1 MTKETRPV
9 AARRRELLRQLL
21 PAGAPRLW
29 CPLLTHYRDD
39 GSLDL
44 ERTARQ
50 LDAIRPHVGG
60 LLLAGSTGDGW
71 ELDEA
76 QRQRLVAEMLPLARE
91 RGFAVLL
98 GVLKPTA
105 QGMRQAMAAT
115 VAALCA
121 QAGTDDPTEAF
132 ARCGVA
138 ALTLCAP
145 HGQALSQDELGS
157 ALDELLA
164 SGVPVSLY
172 QLPQVTGNRIA
183 AATYA
188 ALVARHA
195 NLLMLKDTS
204 GEDTLA
210 QAADDAD
217 GVLLLRGAEGG
228 YARHPK
234 AGGGRYD
241 GALLSTAN
249 GLGAALGGV
258 LDALCAGRREQ
269 AQALSARIEAVVEPV
284 FAAAAALP
292 VGNAFTNAN
301 KALDHVMAHG
311 EAAGMA
317 QPPRLHAG
325 TRLPREFV
333 ATAAAALARQGLA
346 PARGYLQNRTGSS
359 A

>member
-1 MTKETRPV
+1 MMTMETMPV
-9 AARRRELLRQLL
+9 AARRRTLLQRLL
-21 PAGAPRLW
+21 PAGAARLW

-44 ERTARQ
+44 ERIARQ
-50 LDAIRPHVGG
+50 LDAIRPYVGG

-71 ELDEA
+71 ELDEE
-76 QRQRLVAEMLPLARE
+76 QRQRLIAEVLPLART

-98 GVLKPTA
+98 GVLKPTTA
-105 QGMRQAMAAT
+105 GMRQAMAAT
-115 VAALCA
+115 VAAQCA
-121 QAGTDDPTEAF
+121 QAGSDDPAEAF

-138 ALTLCAP
+138 GLTLCAP
-145 HGQALSQDELGS
+145 HGEALSQDEIGS
-157 ALDELLA
+157 ALDALLA
-164 SGVPVSLY
+164 TGVPISLY
-172 QLPQVTGNRIA
+172 QLPQVTRNRIA

-210 QAADDAD
+210 ASADEAD
-217 GVLLLRGAEGG
+217 GVLLLRGAEGA

-258 LDALCAGRREQ
+258 LDALSAGRHGE
-269 AQALSARIEAVVEPV
+269 AEALSRRIEAVVDTV
-284 FAAAAALP
+284 FGAATALP

-301 KALDHVMAHG
+301 KAIDHVMAHG
-311 EAAGMA
+311 DAAA
-317 QPPRLHAG
+317 TVEPPRLHAG
-325 TRLPREFV
+325 TRLPRELI
-333 ATAAAALARQGLA
+333 ATAAAALASQGLR
-346 PARGYLQNRTGSS
+346 PARGYLQN
-359 A
+359 

>member
-1 MTKETRPV
+1 MTKETTPV
-9 AARRRELLRQLL
+9 AARRRALLQRLL
-21 PAGAPRLW
+21 PAGAPSLW

-50 LDAIRPHVGG
+50 LDAIRPFVGG

-71 ELDEA
+71 ELDEE
-76 QRQRLVAEMLPLARE
+76 QRQRLIAEVLPLARE

-98 GVLKPTA
+98 GVLKPSAA
-105 QGMRQAMAAT
+105 QMQQAMAAS

-121 QAGTDDPTEAF
+121 QAGSEDPAEAF

-138 ALTLCAP
+138 GLTLCAP
-145 HGQALSQDELGS
+145 HGEALSQDAIGS
-157 ALDELLA
+157 ALDALLA
-164 SGVPVSLY
+164 TGAPISLY
-172 QLPQVTGNRIA
+172 QLPQVTRNRIA
-183 AATYA
+183 PATFA

-210 QAADDAD
+210 ACAREAD

-234 AGGGRYD
+234 TGGGCYD

-258 LDALCAGRREQ
+258 FDALGAGRRDE
-269 AQALSARIEAVVEPV
+269 AEARSRRIEAVADAV

-292 VGNAFTNAN
+292 GGNAFTNAN
-301 KALDHVMAHG
+301 KAIDHVMAHG
-311 EAAGMA
+311 NAAA
-317 QPPRLHAG
+317 TTAEPPRLRAG
-325 TRLPREFV
+325 TRLPRELI
-333 ATAAAALARQGLA
+333 ATAAAALAGQGLT
-346 PARGYLQNRTGSS
+346 PARGYLQN
-359 A
+359 

>member
-1 MTKETRPV
+1 MTKETTPV
-9 AARRRELLRQLL
+9 AARRRALLQRLL

-50 LDAIRPHVGG
+50 LDAIRPFVGG

-71 ELDEA
+71 ELDEE
-76 QRQRLVAEMLPLARE
+76 QRQRLIAEVLPLARE

-105 QGMRQAMAAT
+105 AQMHQAINAT

-121 QAGTDDPTEAF
+121 QAGSEDPADAF

-138 ALTLCAP
+138 GLTLCAP
-145 HGQALSQDELGS
+145 HGALSQDAIGS
-157 ALDELLA
+157 ALDALLA
-164 SGVPVSLY
+164 TGAPVSLY
-172 QLPQVTGNRIA
+172 QLPQVTRNRIA
-183 AATYA
+183 PATYA

-195 NLLMLKDTS
+195 NLLLLKDTS

-210 QAADDAD
+210 ACAREAD

-228 YARHPK
+228 YACHPK
-234 AGGGRYD
+234 VGGGCYD

-258 LDALCAGRREQ
+258 FDALGAGRRDE
-269 AQALSARIEAVVEPV
+269 AEALSRRIEAVADAV

-301 KALDHVMAHG
+301 KAIDHVMAHG
-311 EAAGMA
+311 EAAA
-317 QPPRLHAG
+317 TTAEAPRLRAG
-325 TRLPREFV
+325 SRLPRQLI
-333 ATAAAALARQGLA
+333 ATAAAALAGQGLA
-346 PARGYLQNRTGSS
+346 PARGYLQN
-359 A
+359 

>member
-1 MTKETRPV
+1 MTMETMTV
-9 AARRRELLRQLL
+9 AARRRALLQRLL

-71 ELDEA
+71 ELDEE
-76 QRQRLVAEMLPLARE
+76 QRQRLIAEVLPLARA

-105 QGMRQAMAAT
+105 AEMQRAIAAT

-121 QAGTDDPTEAF
+121 QAGSDDPAEAF

-138 ALTLCAP
+138 GLTLCAP
-145 HGQALSQDELGS
+145 HGEALSQDAIGS
-157 ALDELLA
+157 ALDALLA
-164 SGVPVSLY
+164 TGVPISLY
-172 QLPQVTGNRIA
+172 QLPQVTRNRIA
-183 AATYA
+183 PATYA

-210 QAADDAD
+210 AAADDAD
-217 GVLLLRGAEGG
+217 GVLLLRGAEGA

-234 AGGGRYD
+234 TAGGRYD

-258 LDALCAGRREQ
+258 LDALAAGRHGE
-269 AQALSARIEAVVEPV
+269 AEALSRRIETVVDTV
-284 FAAAAALP
+284 FGAAAAVPA
-292 VGNAFTNAN
+292 GNAFTNAN
-301 KALDHVMAHG
+301 KAIDHVMAHG
-311 EAAGMA
+311 DAAA
-317 QPPRLHAG
+317 AAEPPRLHAG
-325 TRLPREFV
+325 TRLPRELIA
-333 ATAAAALARQGLA
+333 ATTAALASQGLA
-346 PARGYLQNRTGSS
+346 PVRSYLQN
-359 A
+359 